1 MATLAV
7 SLVYRH
13 GRLMA
18 GKRAKLTSCLQQK
31 LCRPCPFSTISTK
44 MNRAAIERSMPLSA
58 WESFGIWLDDPVV
71 LPPRISA
78 LQYKEKIANIGCVSQ
93 IGKRREN
100 EDRFSIAEL
109 SAGLVCFAVFDGHGG
124 TDAAEV
130 CSRYIGHYIQQN
142 LQRETDLEKVLLNSF
157 LQMDSDFIQNVYGLK
172 EGALLTAGTTATV
185 ALLNE
190 TLLIV
195 ASVGDS
201 PAILCHEGKAKQ
213 LTDDHTPR
221 RRDEQKRIKDCGG
234 FIDWNSAGDPYVNG
248 RLAMTRSIGDV
259 DLKPFGVTARPD
271 VNTVELDH
279 TKDCFL
285 ILTTDGVSGIIE
297 AQEVCDIVKRCQDPS
312 EAAAVVNEQ
321 ALQYGTQDNVTTM
334 VVPFGA
340 WGKHSTS
347 LAHTSFGRMMVA
359 SSRWS

>member
-1 MATLAV
+1 MATLAI
-7 SLVYRH
+7 SLVCRRGRH
-13 GRLMA
+13 MA
-18 GKRAKLTSCLQQK
+18 SKRGKFTCVQQQ
-31 LCRPCPFSTISTK
+31 LCRSCPFSTVSPK
-44 MNRAAIERSMPLSA
+44 MNLAAVERSMPLPT

-78 LQYKEKIANIGCVSQ
+78 LEKIANIGCISQ

-109 SAGLVCFAVFDGHGG
+109 SGGLFCFAVFDGHGG
-124 TDAAEV
+124 TEAAEI
-130 CSRYIGHYIQQN
+130 CSRYIGHYIQRN
-142 LQRETDLEKVLLNSF
+142 LRKETDLEKVLLNSF
-157 LQMDSDFIQNVYGLK
+157 LQIDSDFIQNAYSLK
-172 EGALLTAGTTATV
+172 EGTLLTSGTTATV
-185 ALLNE
+185 ALLKE
-190 TLLIV
+190 TLLVV

-201 PAILCHEGKAKQ
+201 PAILCREGKAKQ

-221 RRDEQKRIKDCGG
+221 RRDEQKRIKECGG

-259 DLKPFGVTARPD
+259 DLKPFGVTAQPE
-271 VNTVELDH
+271 VNTMKLEH

-285 ILTTDGVSGIIE
+285 ILTTDGVSGIME
-297 AQEVCDIVKRCQDPS
+297 AQEVCDIVKKCQDPS

-321 ALQYGTQDNVTTM
+321 ALQYGTQDNVTTL

-340 WGKHSTS
+340 WGKYSTS
-347 LAHTSFGRMMVA
+347 LTQTSFGRMMVA
-359 SSRWS
+359 STRWS